1 MIGKENQ
8 GIEIEMDKKI
18 VKEIE
23 REETDQDQV
32 KRSTEEERVIHHDIE
47 RSLIYIVN
55 VDVQNPKIIFNSTK
69 PIIQN

>member
-1 MIGKENQ
+1 MIEKENQ

-23 REETDQDQV
+23 REETDQDLV
-32 KRSTEEERVIHHDIE
+32 KRSIEEERAIHHDIE

-55 VDVQNPKIIFNSTK
+55 VDVQNPNKLFQSTK